1 MAEAAAG
8 NGGEADSE
16 GGGGAEGPG
25 AEDDRD
31 PPAGRSRTDA
41 GAGAGTGSRRA
52 PAAGAGGGEGTGPGG
67 GRRRLSRRLLAVLPP
82 GTALVGAGT
91 AVLGLASYIQLAAAG
106 RSLPSDRMA
115 GVSVLWTLVFS
126 VGLGLFFPIEQEM
139 TRLVAA
145 RVVAE
150 EGTGPVLRRGAATS
164 LGLLA
169 AVCVPV
175 AVFAHPIANR
185 LFDGDTSLVGALC
198 AAFGALSVAY
208 VTRGMLAGTGRFLA
222 YGTQLALDGVL
233 RVVFSVVLALAGS
246 HSPLAFS
253 AVLTV
258 PTLLSVV
265 ATLPWVRRAARDG
278 AADPGR
284 GADPG
289 RPADA
294 RRRPS
299 PPLPWRALWSG
310 LIALIPSTLLAQL
323 LVNISVI
330 SVKLLAPDD
339 TDFITAL
346 LSAVVL
352 ARVPLFVFGSLQAS
366 LLRGLSAAVAA
377 GDRAAYRQLLLRTAS
392 FTVLLGGTGGVVAV
406 ALGPWLVPRLF
417 GSPDLL
423 GWTDFAWLSAGTLC
437 YMLASVLGQAL
448 QTTGGHG
455 RQLLSWAVGTAALLG
470 VTFSPLPI
478 RDRVE
483 IAYAVG
489 AALTAILLSIRVTY
503 AIRKQPQR
511 HFDRQ
516 AGWTDAVQGTNF
528 PDSAE
533 RPQSVE

>member
-1 MAEAAAG
+1 V
-8 NGGEADSE
+8 
-16 GGGGAEGPG
+16 
-25 AEDDRD
+25 
-31 PPAGRSRTDA
+31 
-41 GAGAGTGSRRA
+41 
-52 PAAGAGGGEGTGPGG
+52 
-67 GRRRLSRRLLAVLPP
+67 LSVLPP

-91 AVLGLASYIQLAAAG
+91 SVLGLASYIQLAAAG
-106 RSLPSDRMA
+106 RTLPSDRMA

-145 RVVAE
+145 RVVAG
-150 EGTGPVLRRGAATS
+150 EGTAPVLRRGLATS

-175 AVFAHPIANR
+175 ALFAHPIANR
-185 LFDGDTSLVGALC
+185 LFDGDLSLVGALC

-208 VTRGMLAGTGRFLA
+208 VTRGMLAGTGRFA
-222 YGTQLALDGVL
+222 VYGAQLALDGAL
-233 RVVFSVVLALAGS
+233 RVVFSVLLAVAGT
-246 HSPLAFS
+246 HSPLLFA

-258 PTLLSVV
+258 PTLLSVG
-265 ATLPWVRRAARDG
+265 ATLPWVLRASREGTLAGGAARAG
-278 AADPGR
+278 AGPV
-284 GADPG
+284 
-289 RPADA
+289 
-294 RRRPS
+294 
-299 PPLPWRALWSG
+299 LPWRALGAG
-310 LIALIPSTLLAQL
+310 LLALIPSTLLAQL

-339 TDFITAL
+339 TAFITAL

-366 LLRGLSAAVAA
+366 LLRGLSAAVAV

-392 FTVLLGGTGGVVAV
+392 FTALLGGSGGLVAV

-455 RQLLSWAVGTAALLG
+455 RQLLAWAVGTAALLA
-470 VTFSPLPI
+470 VTVSPLPI

-483 IAYAVG
+483 IAYAAG
-489 AALTAILLSIRVTY
+489 AAITAVLLSVRVTY
-503 AIRKQPQR
+503 AVRKQPTR
-511 HFDRQ
+511 PFGRQ
-516 AGWTDAVQGTNF
+516 AVWTDAAHGTNLSE
-528 PDSAE
+528 PAE
-533 RPQSVE
+533 HPQSVE

>member
-1 MAEAAAG
+1 MAEA
-8 NGGEADSE
+8 
-16 GGGGAEGPG
+16 
-25 AEDDRD
+25 
-31 PPAGRSRTDA
+31 PAGRA
-41 GAGAGTGSRRA
+41 GGRARRWGRRA
-52 PAAGAGGGEGTGPGG
+52 LE
-67 GRRRLSRRLLAVLPP
+67 VLPP

-106 RSLPSDRMA
+106 RTLPSDRMA

-145 RVVAE
+145 RVVAGQ
-150 EGTGPVLRRGAATS
+150 GTGPVLRRGLATS

-175 AVFAHPIANR
+175 AALAHPVANR
-185 LFDGDTSLVGALC
+185 LFDGNLSLVGALC

-208 VTRGMLAGTGRFLA
+208 VTRGMLAGTGRFTA
-222 YGTQLALDGVL
+222 YGAQLALDGVL
-233 RVVFSVVLALAGS
+233 RVVFSVVLAAAGT
-246 HSPLAFS
+246 HSPLLFA

-265 ATLPWVRRAARDG
+265 ATLPWVRRAARYGAKDAAGLRVAAAEAGPGAGRPGQEPAPTATGEG
-278 AADPGR
+278 AAKAAPGGSTALR
-284 GADPG
+284 L
-289 RPADA
+289 
-294 RRRPS
+294 S
-299 PPLPWRALWSG
+299 PPMPWRALWSG
-310 LIALIPSTLLAQL
+310 LLALIPSTLLAQL

-339 TDFITAL
+339 TAFITAL

-366 LLRGLSAAVAA
+366 LLRGLSEAVAA
-377 GDRAAYRQLLLRTAS
+377 GDRAAYRQLLLRTAA
-392 FTVLLGGTGGVVAV
+392 FTGLLGGTGGVVAV

-455 RQLLSWAVGTAALLG
+455 RQLLSWAIGTAALLG

-489 AALTAILLSIRVTY
+489 AAITAILLSIRVTY
-503 AIRKQPQR
+503 AIRKQPSR

-516 AGWTDAVQGTNF
+516 AGWTDAIQGANF
-528 PDSAE
+528 PEPAE
-533 RPQSVE
+533 HPQSVE

>member
-1 MAEAAAG
+1 MAEA
-8 NGGEADSE
+8 
-16 GGGGAEGPG
+16 
-25 AEDDRD
+25 
-31 PPAGRSRTDA
+31 PAGPA
-41 GAGAGTGSRRA
+41 GGRARRLGRRA
-52 PAAGAGGGEGTGPGG
+52 
-67 GRRRLSRRLLAVLPP
+67 LAVLPP

-106 RSLPSDRMA
+106 RTLPSDRMA

-145 RVVAE
+145 RVVAG
-150 EGTGPVLRRGAATS
+150 EGTGPVLRRGLATS

-185 LFDGDTSLVGALC
+185 LFDGNLSLVGALC

-208 VTRGMLAGTGRFLA
+208 VTRGMLAGTGRFTV
-222 YGTQLALDGVL
+222 YGAQLALDGVL
-233 RVVFSVVLALAGS
+233 RVVFSVLLAAAGS
-246 HSPLAFS
+246 HSPLLFA

-258 PTLLSVV
+258 PTLLSVG
-265 ATLPWVRRAARDG
+265 ATLPWVLRAARYGAERVSAVRPVADVSVAAAAAGVAAGAVAGAVAGASAAAAVETAGTGADTGG
-278 AADPGR
+278 AARTGGSTAFR
-284 GADPG
+284 S
-289 RPADA
+289 
-294 RRRPS
+294 S

-310 LIALIPSTLLAQL
+310 LLALIPSTLLAQL

-339 TDFITAL
+339 TAFITAL

-366 LLRGLSAAVAA
+366 LLRGLSEAVAG
-377 GDRAAYRQLLLRTAS
+377 GDRAAYRQLLLRTAA
-392 FTVLLGGTGGVVAV
+392 FTGLLGGAGGVVAV

-455 RQLLSWAVGTAALLG
+455 RQLVSWAVGTAALLA
-470 VTFSPLPI
+470 VTFSPMPI

-489 AALTAILLSIRVTY
+489 AAITAILLSIRVTY
-503 AIRKQPQR
+503 AIRMQPMR

-516 AGWTDAVQGTNF
+516 AGWTDAIQGTNF
-528 PDSAE
+528 RDPAE
-533 RPQSVE
+533 HPQSVE